1 MHRRDWLKLGALSL
15 FAGASGRFAEAQSLP
30 VPNDLQC
37 IFIMLQGGPSHLELW
52 DPKPLAS
59 EEVRGPFRTI
69 STALPG
75 VAFGELI
82 PHMASIADRLTVI
95 RSMTHQ
101 FTNHIAGTY
110 ITLTGSENQQD
121 RDREAQGEDF
131 PGPGALLN
139 YLPGPPPTVPR
150 SVSLPNW
157 LSIPGPSNRMPG
169 QYGGMIGSVYD
180 PFLIEGDPN
189 RDDYDPLALKLDRGM
204 TVERMSERL
213 SLLQQVDHMR
223 RQLEQD
229 VARRYDRLQD
239 SAYHLVMDG
248 RVRDALD
255 LSRES
260 AANRDRYGRNKFGQS
275 LLVARR
281 LIEAGVKFIGYN
293 DFNQKW
299 DTHGQ
304 LAPRYRH
311 IVPELD
317 QGFSTLIEDLDARGM
332 LDNTIVVLAGEFGRT
347 PRINDLAG
355 RDHWPNAYSNVVAGG
370 KFQRGCVYGQSD
382 AHGAEVLEGRVA
394 PADLLATIWS
404 QLGVAPDTI
413 FRDRLDRPHMISSGQ
428 VITELLTG

>member
-1 MHRRDWLKLGALSL
+1 
-15 FAGASGRFAEAQSLP
+15 
-30 VPNDLQC
+30 
-37 IFIMLQGGPSHLELW
+37 
-52 DPKPLAS
+52 
-59 EEVRGPFRTI
+59 
-69 STALPG
+69 
-75 VAFGELI
+75 
-82 PHMASIADRLTVI
+82 
-95 RSMTHQ
+95 
-101 FTNHIAGTY
+101 
-110 ITLTGSENQQD
+110 
-121 RDREAQGEDF
+121 
-131 PGPGALLN
+131 
-139 YLPGPPPTVPR
+139 
-150 SVSLPNW
+150 
-157 LSIPGPSNRMPG
+157 MPG